1 MKQFINIHGFGV
13 LDSIYD
19 HGYDHHHIEFRLIV
33 PNPKLK
39 MALMVLVF
47 LIKLPNWVVVIFPK
61 ILMKQNPI
69 PK

>member
-39 MALMVLVF
+39 VALMVLVF
-47 LIKLPNWVVVIFPK
+47 LIKLPI
-61 ILMKQNPI
+61 
-69 PK
+69 